1 MRSTSESAP
10 SQSRRG
16 GGVRPSL
23 SSSSPPTLSSP
34 AEAAAP
40 ALAAAA
46 VPASSSITGPHATPE
61 ARLFVDVFL
70 PLALKTDRARSLR
83 KREWKSHLDTGG
95 THRIS
100 PGTAEGWIH
109 RSLRNAPC
117 VKNAGQGRGGTSFGA
132 AQKAAALFKRYKPSY
147 IHAYNA
153 SIAHAAGASSSHQH
167 AEAADDATV
176 GSAASSARWDG
187 SAHHHRN
194 DHQFVSQREFRL
206 LVSNLCF
213 HVLAYDA
220 FAIADAD
227 GTGRITREEFSER
240 IGDLR
245 EHGFE
250 TLALIGR
257 GESLDESAYW
267 DPHAVFDRM
276 DTDKGGMVLFGE
288 WATFLKAVE
297 LECAVQHRRR
307 QQAIGEEAGA
317 AGGGAFWSELLAVS
331 DLGST
336 ASTTH
341 TTAGLTSAGDSESDN
356 VSVLSGFS
364 LSSTPSLGVRSV
376 ASTPCGTASSVGG
389 GAWSSGRALRST
401 PKGAGRTSTPRGSSL
416 STPSKRITSIPP
428 LRFSPPPSSSAN
440 NSNFDRPQSAV
451 DVSTLMSEIDSL
463 RARLQSAEEELAAAH
478 AECATAR
485 GEADDLRTE
494 LKDAQSAH
502 TERISMVEFRS
513 DEELVQHRGEA
524 ERLASEVLNREEA
537 REDLARLLEECR
549 AGREGSEK
557 EVHDFKQKL
566 EECQA
571 ERDDLKGRLN
581 AETGKRWTEVEGL
594 KRELDEARREKVEAG
609 DAASSQIE
617 KMQDELAETKRAR
630 DEEVGALMAE
640 LSDARSAGEV
650 RASEAESLR
659 EELAVVRDAAKE
671 HRSELARTNWKVE
684 EFQGELELMNER
696 CNSYKDL
703 NAKMTKELHFTNDEL
718 IRSEEKAERL
728 RWQLDTKVAAL
739 QTEAGMAQSEVETAS
754 EEMYSE
760 RKARAMAE
768 DQNRRMTIDVDIL
781 RADLETTKAVAAT
794 AEQAETE
801 LRLAAKEIDKF
812 KSEVAESRAAI
823 EERDSEIISLRENVR
838 TLESEQCAQQAAAV
852 QHQKE
857 TEGLR
862 AEVSALRLRA
872 DLETAKAVA
881 ATAEQAETEL
891 RLAAKEIDKFKS
903 EVAESRAAIEERDSK
918 IISLRENVR
927 TLESEQCAQQAA
939 AVQHRKDTEGLRAEV
954 SALRFERDGALE
966 EARGASLRVSELR
979 DEVRIVSSEREEH
992 VETIR
997 VLEADVGE
1005 MSQQNERLSEASAKL
1020 IARSAAH
1027 ASEREKLAR
1036 DLESCQRE
1044 RATLEGQRRGQT
1056 EKVEELSEETTDG
1069 ETLQA
1074 DIRSVESSIRAKQT
1088 SAAIE
1093 GTKENGT
1100 VDRTRV
1106 KSRSLDF
1113 GDKDGR
1119 MHVKKSCTV
1128 SVFVY
1133 VFSLLIA
1140 VAYAFLVCS
1149 RGSCPSMDCDGVAD
1163 EDLAAGGR
1171 TAESEQTIAT
1181 EVCPSIDNFTAA
1193 ISSLESTLRQR
1204 QVEYEEKTRE
1214 CETELRQ
1221 REAEYEAESRECEL
1235 EATRLSTESDAVQS
1249 SFQACLD
1256 EIEAHRND
1264 SEECHQQ
1271 LETLEDAKNDM
1282 ELSLSSARLSLND
1295 CEVKWEAE
1303 EASVLSIRT
1312 DYYQLASQCKSD
1324 AAESN
1329 RVARANEAAKQDTK
1343 SSLELCE
1350 ESSRAEDATASEM
1363 QITQYD
1369 LLVEEHDQ
1377 LSQDNEGSEQPPL
1390 RSGADHHA
1398 ENTHGTANGELS
1410 ARRRKLGSKVKVSR
1424 DKKGKHLA
1432 DAKSKRTTNEDE
1444 DLDWI
1449 GVFWAF

>member
-862 AEVSALRLRA
+862 AEVSALR
-872 DLETAKAVA
+872 
-881 ATAEQAETEL
+881 
-891 RLAAKEIDKFKS
+891 
-903 EVAESRAAIEERDSK
+903 
-918 IISLRENVR
+918 
-927 TLESEQCAQQAA
+927 
-939 AVQHRKDTEGLRAEV
+939 
-954 SALRFERDGALE
+954 FERDGALE

-1128 SVFVY
+1128 SFFVY